1 MGTHFLNDNVF
12 LPRDLPSFSLLC
24 PESTLYPVKFSAL
37 FVCVGPDTAAADGN
51 PSPLTRTGRDE
62 IEGEMGRKR
71 QKKMTNEAC
80 ERQKNGK
87 LRH

>member
-1 MGTHFLNDNVF
+1 MNDDVF

-37 FVCVGPDTAAADGN
+37 CVCVCPDAAAADGR
-51 PSPLTRTGRDE
+51 PSPLTGTGRDE
-62 IEGEMGRKR
+62 IEGGMGRKR

-80 ERQKNGK
+80 ERQKDGK
-87 LRH
+87 LRP